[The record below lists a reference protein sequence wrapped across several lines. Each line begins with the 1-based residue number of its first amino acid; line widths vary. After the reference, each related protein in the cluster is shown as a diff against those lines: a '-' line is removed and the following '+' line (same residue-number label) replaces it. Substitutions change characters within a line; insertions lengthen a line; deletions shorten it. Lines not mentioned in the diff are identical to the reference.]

1 MDLDFIHTDINKD
14 FIKVKLVLI
23 SLIWLS
29 RPITYWAKWEKGKQQ
44 QNTAMFKK
52 DRRQKLAEKKQQ
64 NTIPKSPI
72 IVRTQDKQYSQ
83 IKHVYPK
90 CNISTRFSKRTCETP
105 N

>member
-1 MDLDFIHTDINKD
+1 
-14 FIKVKLVLI
+14 
-23 SLIWLS
+23 
-29 RPITYWAKWEKGKQQ
+29 
-44 QNTAMFKK
+44 MFKK

-90 CNISTRFSKRTCETP
+90 CNRSTRFSKRTRKHQIDRKVMISDVLPERSENVNMHMYVLSTYI
-105 N
+105 